1 MTAFWE
7 WDMGQRTSEPSLS
20 DSIDE
25 FFEPLL
31 GDDDDLDEETPLA
44 TGKSRLAQLRRRAEQ
59 RLEEKR
65 MREELDYLDLDWD
78 DT

>member
-1 MTAFWE
+1 
-7 WDMGQRTSEPSLS
+7 MGQRTSEPSLS

-25 FFEPLL
+25 FFEPVL
-31 GDDDDLDEETPLA
+31 GDLGDDDLDEETPLA
-44 TGKSRLAQLRRRAEQ
+44 TGKNRLAQLRRRAEQ

-78 DT
+78 DP

>member
-1 MTAFWE
+1 
-7 WDMGQRTSEPSLS
+7 MGQRTSEPSLS

-25 FFEPLL
+25 FFEPIL
-31 GDDDDLDEETPLA
+31 GDSLEDDLDEDTPQA
-44 TGKSRLAQLRRRAEQ
+44 SDKNRLAQLRRRAEQ

-78 DT
+78 DE

>member
-1 MTAFWE
+1 
-7 WDMGQRTSEPSLS
+7 MGERTSESSLS

-25 FFEPLL
+25 FFEPAMDAMEEEPE
-31 GDDDDLDEETPLA
+31 DDTPA
-44 TGKSRLAQLRRRAEQ
+44 TNGKNRLAQLRRRAEQ

-78 DT
+78 DA

>member
-1 MTAFWE
+1 
-7 WDMGQRTSEPSLS
+7 MGQRTSEPSLS

-25 FFEPLL
+25 FFEPVLD
-31 GDDDDLDEETPLA
+31 GADDDLEEETPLNG
-44 TGKSRLAQLRRRAEQ
+44 GKTRLAQLRRRAEQ

>member
-1 MTAFWE
+1 
-7 WDMGQRTSEPSLS
+7 MGQRTSESSLS
-20 DSIDE
+20 ESIDE
-25 FFEPLL
+25 FFEPAL
-31 GDDDDLDEETPLA
+31 GDVSDDEMDEDTPVA
-44 TGKSRLAQLRRRAEQ
+44 TGKNRLAELRRRAEQ

>member
-1 MTAFWE
+1 
-7 WDMGQRTSEPSLS
+7 MGQRTSEPSLS

-25 FFEPLL
+25 FFEPTM
-31 GDDDDLDEETPLA
+31 DAMEEEPEDEAPRA
-44 TGKSRLAQLRRRAEQ
+44 NGKNRLAELRRRAEQ

-78 DT
+78 DA

>member
-1 MTAFWE
+1 MA
-7 WDMGQRTSEPSLS
+7 QRTSEPSLS

-25 FFEPLL
+25 FFEPVL
-31 GDDDDLDEETPLA
+31 GEGLEDDLDDEAIA
-44 TGKSRLAQLRRRAEQ
+44 TNGKNRLAQLRRRAEQ

-78 DT
+78 D

>member
-1 MTAFWE
+1 
-7 WDMGQRTSEPSLS
+7 MGQRTSEPSVS

-31 GDDDDLDEETPLA
+31 GDSLEQDLDTETPLGN
-44 TGKSRLAQLRRRAEQ
+44 GKNRLAQLRRRAEQ

-78 DT
+78 DD

>member
-1 MTAFWE
+1 
-7 WDMGQRTSEPSLS
+7 MGQRTSEPSLS

-25 FFEPLL
+25 FFEPV
-31 GDDDDLDEETPLA
+31 LDGADEDVEDETPLGS
-44 TGKSRLAQLRRRAEQ
+44 GKTRLAQLRRRAEQ

>member
-1 MTAFWE
+1 
-7 WDMGQRTSEPSLS
+7 MGQRTSEPSLS

-25 FFEPLL
+25 FFEPVT
-31 GDDDDLDEETPLA
+31 GDGAEEELEEETPLA
-44 TGKSRLAQLRRRAEQ
+44 AGKNRLAQLRRRAEQ

-78 DT
+78 ET

>member
-1 MTAFWE
+1 
-7 WDMGQRTSEPSLS
+7 MGQRTSEPSLS

-25 FFEPLL
+25 FFEPIL
-31 GDDDDLDEETPLA
+31 GDSLDDDIDTETQISS
-44 TGKSRLAQLRRRAEQ
+44 GKNRLAQLRRRAEQ

-78 DT
+78 DD

>member
-1 MTAFWE
+1 
-7 WDMGQRTSEPSLS
+7 MGQRTSEPSLS

-25 FFEPLL
+25 FFEPIL
-31 GDDDDLDEETPLA
+31 GDSLDDDLDEDTPQ
-44 TGKSRLAQLRRRAEQ
+44 TSGKSRLAQLRRRAEQ

-78 DT
+78 ED

>member
-1 MTAFWE
+1 MA
-7 WDMGQRTSEPSLS
+7 QRTSEPSLS

-25 FFEPLL
+25 FFEPIL
-31 GDDDDLDEETPLA
+31 GDSLEDELEEEELLSG
-44 TGKSRLAQLRRRAEQ
+44 GKSRLAQLRRRAEQ

-78 DT
+78 D

>member
-1 MTAFWE
+1 
-7 WDMGQRTSEPSLS
+7 MGQRTSEPSLS

-25 FFEPLL
+25 FFEPAL
-31 GDDDDLDEETPLA
+31 GDASDDDMDEEAPQA
-44 TGKSRLAQLRRRAEQ
+44 TGKNRLAELRRRAEL

>member
-1 MTAFWE
+1 
-7 WDMGQRTSEPSLS
+7 MGQRTSEPSIS

-25 FFEPLL
+25 FFEPAL
-31 GDDDDLDEETPLA
+31 GDALEDDMEEDTPRA
-44 TGKSRLAQLRRRAEQ
+44 NGKSRLAQLRRKAEQ

-78 DT
+78 D

>member
-1 MTAFWE
+1 
-7 WDMGQRTSEPSLS
+7 MGQRTSETSLS

-25 FFEPLL
+25 FFEPAMDAMEDEPE
-31 GDDDDLDEETPLA
+31 DDTPA
-44 TGKSRLAQLRRRAEQ
+44 TNGKNRLAQLRRRAEQ

-78 DT
+78 DE

>member
-1 MTAFWE
+1 
-7 WDMGQRTSEPSLS
+7 MGQRTSEPSVS

-25 FFEPLL
+25 FFEPIM
-31 GDDDDLDEETPLA
+31 GDSLDEELDDETPL
-44 TGKSRLAQLRRRAEQ
+44 GKGKNRLAQLRRRAEQ

-78 DT
+78 GD